1 MIEKGSSLIHPSS
14 IKKGLTGLRAIADP
28 LLTSKLYPAKPI
40 AKAEFVSV
48 LNENFDTEHKM
59 QRVSKLGEEDSIM
72 QESVEEVAPPGSR
85 QDAIQRK
92 VKEVMTDTG
101 SLKVQRNKGTVE

>member
-1 MIEKGSSLIHPSS
+1 
-14 IKKGLTGLRAIADP
+14 
-28 LLTSKLYPAKPI
+28 
-40 AKAEFVSV
+40 
-48 LNENFDTEHKM
+48 
-59 QRVSKLGEEDSIM
+59 M
-72 QESVEEVAPPGSR
+72 QESVEEVAAPESR